1 VVQSRRAI
9 ALAEGTMAGSG
20 FEWDEVKRAFNVLK
34 HGIDFSDA
42 VLVFADDRAIS
53 VKTYAGS
60 DEERWI
66 TVGRAA
72 GRIIA
77 VIHTQRGE
85 RTRLI
90 SARAARDKER
100 EAYGRR

>member
-1 VVQSRRAI
+1 MVQSERVVACWQRAPWG
-9 ALAEGTMAGSG
+9 ASNG
-20 FEWDEVKRAFNVLK
+20 DEAKRAFNVVK
-34 HGIDFSDA
+34 HGIDFSEA

-66 TVGRAA
+66 TVGRAG

-77 VIHTQRGE
+77 VIHTSRGG

-90 SARAARDKER
+90 SARVARDRER
-100 EAYGRR
+100 EAYDKR